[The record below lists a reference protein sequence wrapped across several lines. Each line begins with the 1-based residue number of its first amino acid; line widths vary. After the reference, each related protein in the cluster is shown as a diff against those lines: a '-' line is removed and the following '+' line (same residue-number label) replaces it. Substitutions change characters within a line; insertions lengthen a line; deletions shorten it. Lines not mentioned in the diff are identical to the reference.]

1 MECFLHDNDKLGRIH
16 PHCGHVVFQ
25 TDPAYPEEYPER
37 EVLHIT
43 FLLQRL
49 FKVLE
54 AALEAS
60 NEFSYILQENIK
72 DYSKRQKNNDLD
84 VEQYQKLLQENKHK
98 E

>member
-1 MECFLHDNDKLGRIH
+1 
-16 PHCGHVVFQ
+16 VVFQ

-54 AALEAS
+54 AVLEAANVYS
-60 NEFSYILQENIK
+60 HILQENIK
-72 DYSKRQKNNDLD
+72 DFARRQKNSDLD
-84 VEQYQKLLQENKHK
+84 VE
-98 E
+98 

>member
-1 MECFLHDNDKLGRIH
+1 LHDHDKLGRIH
-16 PHCGHVVFQ
+16 PHCGHAVFQ
-25 TDPAYPEEYPER
+25 TDPAYPEEFPER

-54 AALEAS
+54 AALEAA
-60 NEFSYILQENIK
+60 NEYSYILQENIK

-84 VEQYQKLLQENKHK
+84 VDQY
-98 E
+98 

>member
-1 MECFLHDNDKLGRIH
+1 LDCFLQDQDKLGKIH

-25 TDPAYPEEYPER
+25 TDPAYPEEYPKR

-54 AALEAS
+54 AVLEAANVYS
-60 NEFSYILQENIK
+60 HILQENIK
-72 DYSKRQKNNDLD
+72 DFARRQKNSDLEVD
-84 VEQYQKLLQENKHK
+84 
-98 E
+98 